1 MKVVNHS
8 GHPVLSW
15 SVHHRFEL
23 SSRCFHSCL
32 HDRELSSVMRAFK
45 EPPSPNPE
53 DLDVL
58 QIQVRQVGNLRFE
71 TQMADGLA
79 ASMAPHMQLL

>member
-1 MKVVNHS
+1 
-8 GHPVLSW
+8 
-15 SVHHRFEL
+15 
-23 SSRCFHSCL
+23 
-32 HDRELSSVMRAFK
+32 MRAFK